1 MVNTAEQIA
10 KRRTFAII
18 SHPDAGKTTI
28 TEKMLLWGGAL
39 KTAGSVRGKKTGQFA
54 ASDWMAMEQQRG
66 ISVTSS
72 AMQFIYKNKIIN
84 LLDTPG
90 HADFSEDTYRTLTAV
105 DSALMVIDGVKG
117 VEQRTIKLMEIC
129 RMRSTPIMTFINKL
143 DRGIKDAYELIDE
156 VEQVLKINC
165 VPITWPIG
173 SGSNFMGVYH
183 LLDDQIHLF
192 TNFDKVQ
199 AQRNIIDGLESTAA
213 TAAIDDSMLQTLK
226 EEIELI
232 RGACESLDITQYLAG
247 KQTPVFFGTA
257 MSNFGV
263 DLFLDLFSQHA
274 PAPKDNSI
282 QGGMLSSTDSECTGF
297 VFKIQANMDPKH
309 RDRMAFLRICS
320 GVFEQGMKWYHCKSK
335 KHIKTTGAVT
345 FLAGKR
351 AQFEKAYPGDIVG
364 LFNHGTIAIGDSF
377 TQGKDIKFTG
387 IPHFAPELF
396 KAVLPKNPLKS
407 KQLKKGLQQLSEEG
421 ATQAF
426 MPNDNNK
433 IILGAIGVLQFEVVS
448 FRLQNEY
455 QVECIYEEI
464 NLFSVRWITCD
475 DSTMLTEFK
484 NQYRA
489 NLAVDQDGYL
499 VYLAPSRVN
508 LQLAQEKWPEV
519 NFATTREH

>member
-1 MVNTAEQIA
+1 MSVIEQIA

-18 SHPDAGKTTI
+18 SHQNAGKTI

-39 KTAGSVRGKKTGQFA
+39 KTAGSVGAKKTGQFA
-54 ASDWMAMEQQRG
+54 ASDWMAMEQQRN

-72 AMQFIYKNKIIN
+72 AMQFIYKDKIIN

-173 SGSNFMGVYH
+173 SGSNFKRGVYH
-183 LLDDQIHLF
+183 LLDDQIHIF
-192 TNFDKVQ
+192 TNFDKAQ
-199 AQRNIIDGLESTAA
+199 AQRHIIDGLESSDVA
-213 TAAIDDSMLQTLK
+213 AAIDESMLHTLK

-274 PAPKDNSI
+274 PAPKDNPI
-282 QGGMLSSTDSECTGF
+282 KGGILSSTDTECTGF

-345 FLAGKR
+345 FLAGK
-351 AQFEKAYPGDIVG
+351 EHN
-364 LFNHGTIAIGDSF
+364 L
-377 TQGKDIKFTG
+377 
-387 IPHFAPELF
+387 
-396 KAVLPKNPLKS
+396 S
-407 KQLKKGLQQLSEEG
+407 K
-421 ATQAF
+421 
-426 MPNDNNK
+426 P
-433 IILGAIGVLQFEVVS
+433 IL
-448 FRLQNEY
+448 
-455 QVECIYEEI
+455 EI
-464 NLFSVRWITCD
+464 
-475 DSTMLTEFK
+475 
-484 NQYRA
+484 
-489 NLAVDQDGYL
+489 
-499 VYLAPSRVN
+499 
-508 LQLAQEKWPEV
+508 
-519 NFATTREH
+519 